1 MKTDSTKTDSGVH
14 APEYSESVR
23 DCPGFEEA
31 VRVYSFYAQ
40 TVRSGEPEKAI
51 DEITSTIM
59 MDNEENLMESIR
71 RYASKAAR
79 QPAHRRMLAATF
91 FGPRHRYLPCR
102 YPEMYEES
110 KQTLTYISGSNLGT
124 QA

>member
-79 QPAHRRMLAATF
+79 QPVHRRMLAATF
-91 FGPRHRYLPCR
+91 FGPRLRYLR
-102 YPEMYEES
+102 YLRPELYGQPEKS
-110 KQTLTYISGSNLGT
+110 LAYISGGKS
-124 QA
+124 QAGA